1 MKRFLTPLL
10 CIITV
15 PSFAQ
20 DSIMPRRYYAQL
32 EEKTQKVNSLI
43 RKKTQKSL
51 NWLISRE
58 QLMRAKLN
66 KSDPVA
72 AHRIFDRSIDSLQ
85 RLKSLAAANL
95 PAKAKLGR
103 QYNSYL
109 DTLQVAAKFLPASA
123 DLQQKVGQLQG
134 SIGQSEQISAYIHE
148 RQRALKNQ
156 LAQYTM
162 FTKDLQSLGKQ
173 AYYYQEQVR
182 EYTSILQDRNK
193 AQEKAMALLRKSSAF
208 RAFFQK
214 HSVLSELFGTNND
227 VNAEQALEGLQTRSQ
242 VEQLI
247 QQRIGNNPD
256 ARQAITEQVNQA
268 RDQFNAFKEKFPVLN
283 NSAEMPDFKP
293 NQMKTR
299 RFLQRMEFGG
309 NIQFQRASNWYP
321 TMGDIALQAAYK
333 FSEKGNAGIGLAYKL
348 GLGSLDRIAISSK
361 GVGIRSFAD
370 YRIKNAFSLNGG
382 LEMNHYAA
390 FSHIAQ
396 LKNWNGWQRSALLGM
411 RYTYKASPKL
421 KGNITV
427 LYDFLA
433 RQQAPFSEPLKI
445 RFGYSK

>member
-32 EEKTQKVNSLI
+32 EEKTQKVNFLI
-43 RKKTQKSL
+43 RKKTQQSL

-58 QLMRAKLN
+58 QHMRAKLK
-66 KSDPVA
+66 KSDPAA

-85 RLKSLAAANL
+85 ALKSLSATKLTAA
-95 PAKAKLGR
+95 AKLGR
-103 QYNSYL
+103 QYNSYF
-109 DTLQVAAKFLPASA
+109 DTLQVAAKFLPAA
-123 DLQQKVGQLQG
+123 KDLQQKVGQLQG
-134 SIGQSEQISAYIHE
+134 SIGQSEQISAYIRE
-148 RQRALKNQ
+148 RQRSLKDQ
-156 LAQYTM
+156 LGQYTL
-162 FTKDLQSLGKQ
+162 FTKDLQRLGKQ

-182 EYTSILQDRNK
+182 EYTSILQDRKK
-193 AQEKAMALLRKSSAF
+193 AETKAMELLRKSSAF
-208 RAFFQK
+208 REFFQQN
-214 HSVLSELFGTNND
+214 SVLAGLFNTNND
-227 VNAEQALEGLQTRSQ
+227 VNAAQALGGLQTRSQ
-242 VEQLI
+242 VEQLL
-247 QQRIGNNPD
+247 QQRIGNDPD
-256 ARQAITEQVNQA
+256 ARQAITAQVNQA
-268 RDQFNAFKEKFPVLN
+268 RDQFNTFKEKFPMLN

-293 NQMKTR
+293 SQMKTR
-299 RFLQRMEFGG
+299 RWVQRMEFGG

-321 TMGDIALQAAYK
+321 TIGDIALQAGYK
-333 FSEKGNAGIGLAYKL
+333 FSEKGSAGIGLAYKL
-348 GLGSLDRIAISSK
+348 GLGSLDRIAISNK
-361 GVGIRSFAD
+361 GVGIRSFVD

-382 LEMNHYAA
+382 MEMNHYAA

-411 RYTYKASPKL
+411 RYTYKASPRL

-433 RQQAPFSEPLKI
+433 RQQAPFAEPLKI